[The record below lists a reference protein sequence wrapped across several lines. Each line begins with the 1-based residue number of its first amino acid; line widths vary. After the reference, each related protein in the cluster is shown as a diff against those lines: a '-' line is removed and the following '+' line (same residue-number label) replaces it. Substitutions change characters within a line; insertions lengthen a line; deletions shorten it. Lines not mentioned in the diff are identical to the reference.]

1 LCPFVSG
8 EFTDVAGELTRNK
21 RAEKA
26 KPTIFEIFASIQKLI
41 DFLKT
46 A

>member
-1 LCPFVSG
+1 MLLRVFHRP
-8 EFTDVAGELTRNK
+8 VAGELTRNK
-21 RAEKA
+21 RSEKA

-46 A
+46 G

>member
-1 LCPFVSG
+1 VCPFVSG

-26 KPTIFEIFASIQKLI
+26 RPKIFGIFVSIRNLI

>member
-1 LCPFVSG
+1 MLPVNSPETKG
-8 EFTDVAGELTRNK
+8 LK
-21 RAEKA
+21 KA

-46 A
+46 G